1 VSELL
6 ERSRNLDGL
15 PDGWTISGL
24 SEDETMKN
32 TEWKAMNDES
42 GANNEIEYITLV
54 ESVERERGK
63 LEKHT
68 MRNKEGGEIQEALMG
83 FTLNQKTKS
92 KIIAR
97 VFPVLCT
104 VFMFC
109 TAALVQPVYA
119 ARIKELG
126 YINGVRSNQLIG
138 YGLIVGLNGT
148 GDKSNT
154 LFTNQSLA
162 NMLESLGVKVNA
174 TATKVNNI
182 AGVMVT
188 ANLPPYA
195 KVGNKVDITVSSIG
209 DAKSIEGGILM
220 LTQLK
225 GADGETYAIAQ
236 GAIVTGGYLA
246 SGQGATVQKNHPTV
260 GRIAN
265 GASIEREIS
274 YESLRT
280 DAIMI
285 ALKEPDFTTAR
296 RVAERINDIFAGSSY
311 AKDGGTVT
319 VTLPGDMKANPVK
332 FLSIVENLD
341 VKPDTLA
348 RIIVDEKTGTVV
360 IGENVRISTV
370 AISHGNLSIQI
381 KEDQKVSQPLP
392 FAKGETVATPDTAIK
407 VEEEK
412 GRWYL
417 VEGGIT
423 IRELVKALNA
433 TGISTRDIITILQ
446 TIKASGALHADLEVI

>member
-1 VSELL
+1 MEK
-6 ERSRNLDGL
+6 NKILDGL
-15 PDGWTISGL
+15 PGGWIGSGH
-24 SEDETMKN
+24 SKGEAMKN
-32 TEWKAMNDES
+32 EELRIERDKSEADDGCGYVVLPES
-42 GANNEIEYITLV
+42 IKYQ
-54 ESVERERGK
+54 RGE
-63 LEKHT
+63 LEKQKIRDKESEEIRKAT
-68 MRNKEGGEIQEALMG
+68 ML
-83 FTLNQKTKS
+83 FSLNQKTKS

-97 VFPVLCT
+97 VFPVLFT

-109 TAALVQPVYA
+109 IAAFVQPAYA

-126 YINGVRSNQLIG
+126 YINGVRTNQLIG

-148 GDKSNT
+148 GDKTNT

-162 NMLESLGVKVNA
+162 NMLESLGVKVDA
-174 TATKVNNI
+174 RATKVNNI

-195 KVGNKVDITVSSIG
+195 KVGNKIDVTVSSIG
-209 DAKSIEGGILM
+209 DAKSIEGGVLM
-220 LTQLK
+220 LTQLR

-236 GAIVTGGYLA
+236 GSLVTGGYLA

-285 ALKEPDFTTAR
+285 ALKDPDFTTAR
-296 RVAERINDIFAGSSY
+296 RIAERINEIFAGSSY

-319 VTLPGDMKANPVK
+319 VKLPGDMKANPVK

-341 VKPDTLA
+341 VKPDLLA
-348 RIIVDEKTGTVV
+348 RIVVDEKTGTVV

-392 FAKGETVATPDTAIK
+392 FAKGETVATPDTAIR

-412 GRWYL
+412 GRWYM

-423 IRELVKALNA
+423 IRDLVKALDA
-433 TGISTRDIITILQ
+433 TGVSTRDIITILQ
-446 TIKASGALHADLEVI
+446 TIKASGALHAELEVI